1 MSKKHY
7 IMTAITLG
15 AIAACSAGLV
25 AAANLVTRD
34 RISQNEYNKTMLGI
48 SEIFEGAEIEKEY
61 AIENFKYTNYVYEL
75 SKDTTGY
82 ERYIFKTTGSNSY
95 GKISLLV
102 GFKAAPHM
110 YEDIQRF
117 SFTNLYVIANEQSF
131 ATTLVDNYIDPLNSG
146 DRDIDDVSCSA
157 TYGAKLVRDMVN
169 DAKDAALE
177 LFGKNFIG

>member
-25 AAANLVTRD
+25 AAANLITRD
-34 RISQNEYNKTMLGI
+34 KIAQNEYNKTMLGI

-61 AIENFKYTNYVYEL
+61 AVNDFKYANYVYEL
-75 SKDTTGY
+75 SEDTSGND
-82 ERYIFKTTGSNSY
+82 RYIFKTTGSNSY

-102 GFKAAPHM
+102 GIKEMTSNNEEFV
-110 YEDIQRF
+110 
-117 SFTNLYVIANEQSF
+117 FTNLYVITNEQSF

-169 DAKDAALE
+169 DAKDAAAK
-177 LFGKNFIG
+177 LFGEK

>member
-34 RISQNEYNKTMLGI
+34 RIAQNEYNKTMLGI
-48 SEIFEGAEIEKEY
+48 LEIFEDAEIEKEY
-61 AIENFKYTNYVYEL
+61 AVNDFKYANYVYEL
-75 SKDTTGY
+75 SEDTSGND
-82 ERYIFKTTGSNSY
+82 RYIFKTTGSNSY

-102 GFKAAPHM
+102 GIKEMTSNNEEFV
-110 YEDIQRF
+110 
-117 SFTNLYVIANEQSF
+117 FTNLYVITNEQSF
-131 ATTLVDNYIDPLNSG
+131 ATTLVDNYIDPLNNG

-169 DAKDAALE
+169 DAKDAAAK
-177 LFGKNFIG
+177 LFGEK